1 MATVAVRFDAR
12 VDRTGP
18 HHRWLGATDRN
29 GVPQMRIDGRLTT
42 ARRVAWELEHGP
54 LDPGTR
60 VHACAKDPRCVRA
73 DHLSV
78 TRRRP
83 SPAPQHS
90 RRPRGDGSA
99 REVRAG
105 VWALTVTTPS
115 QGRVFRTIDGDAT
128 DAEREL
134 ARLASENGHAP
145 ATVDALVHL
154 YIAHLTDHGRS
165 AATTRRY
172 EQLWRTW
179 LEPAIGNL
187 IPHQLRPEDI
197 EAALEA
203 MAAAGQ
209 SRRSIHQAAVVLNT
223 AYAWAARQR
232 IATGNPVL
240 RCELPDGTTIIGTRR
255 R

>member
-1 MATVAVRFDAR
+1 MATVAARFAAM
-12 VDRTGP
+12 VDRTGT
-18 HHRWLGATDRN
+18 HHLWRGAVDRN
-29 GVPQMRIDGRLTT
+29 GVPQMRVDGRLTT

-60 VHACAKDPRCVRA
+60 VHACAEDPRCVCA

-78 TRRRP
+78 TEPGP
-83 SPAPQHS
+83 SPS
-90 RRPRGDGSA
+90 VRRIRRPRGDGSA
-99 REVRAG
+99 RQVRPG

-115 QGRVFRTIDGDAT
+115 QGRAFRTVDGDRT

-134 ARLASENGHAP
+134 ARLASENGQAP
-145 ATVDALVHL
+145 ATLDALVHL
-154 YIAHLTDHGRS
+154 SIAHLTDHGRS

-179 LEPAIGNL
+179 LEPSIGDL
-187 IPHQLRPEDI
+187 DPDQLRPEDI

-223 AYAWAARQR
+223 AYAWAAPQR
-232 IATGNPVL
+232 IARGNPVL